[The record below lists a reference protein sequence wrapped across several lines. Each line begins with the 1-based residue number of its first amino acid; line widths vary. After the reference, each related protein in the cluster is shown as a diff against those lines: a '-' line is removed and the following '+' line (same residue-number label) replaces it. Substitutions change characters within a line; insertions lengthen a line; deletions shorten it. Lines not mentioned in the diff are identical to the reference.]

1 MEQKSNSSLIKK
13 TKAELVGIILRKD
26 ERGKE
31 LLSQISTDK
40 TKDTTILQQKD
51 EINRLKDEL
60 DNKKKTNE
68 RLGATIKAC
77 EENIEDR
84 NELINKYKI
93 DIENYNKLINDLKND
108 IVDYQNGCD
117 SCVTQTQI
125 KLDNINFYKIYCFIV
140 STLFIIAMVI
150 LIFF

>member
-1 MEQKSNSSLIKK
+1 MEQKSNSSLMKK
-13 TKAELVGIILRKD
+13 TKAELVGIIIRKD
-26 ERGKE
+26 ERERE

-51 EINRLKDEL
+51 EISRLKDDL

-68 RLGATIKAC
+68 RLGATIKCC
-77 EENIEDR
+77 EQNIED
-84 NELINKYKI
+84 LNKQI
-93 DIENYNKLINDLKND
+93 DKLKSDIND
-108 IVDYQNGCD
+108 YQDGCD

-140 STLFIIAMVI
+140 SVLFIIAMVI

>member
-1 MEQKSNSSLIKK
+1 MEQKSNNSLMKK
-13 TKAELVGIILRKD
+13 TKAELVGIILRKN
-26 ERGKE
+26 EREKE

-51 EINRLKDEL
+51 EISRLKDDL

-68 RLGATIKAC
+68 RLGATIKCC
-77 EENIEDR
+77 EQNIED
-84 NELINKYKI
+84 LNKQI
-93 DIENYNKLINDLKND
+93 DKLKND
-108 IVDYQNGCD
+108 IEDYQNGCD

-140 STLFIIAMVI
+140 SILFIIAMVI

>member
-1 MEQKSNSSLIKK
+1 MEQKSNSSLMKK

-26 ERGKE
+26 ERERE

-40 TKDTTILQQKD
+40 TKDTIILQQKD
-51 EINRLKDEL
+51 EIVRLKDEL

-68 RLGATIKAC
+68 RLGATIKCC
-77 EENIEDR
+77 EQNIED
-84 NELINKYKI
+84 LNKQI
-93 DIENYNKLINDLKND
+93 DKLKND
-108 IVDYQNGCD
+108 INDYQEGCD

-140 STLFIIAMVI
+140 SILFIIAMVI

>member
-1 MEQKSNSSLIKK
+1 MEQKSNNSLIKK

-26 ERGKE
+26 EREKE

-93 DIENYNKLINDLKND
+93 DIENYNKVINDLKND

-140 STLFIIAMVI
+140 SILFIIAMVI

>member
-1 MEQKSNSSLIKK
+1 MKK

-26 ERGKE
+26 EREKE

-77 EENIEDR
+77 KENIEDR

-93 DIENYNKLINDLKND
+93 DIEDRNKLINDLKNN
-108 IVDYQNGCD
+108 IIDYQNGCD

-125 KLDNINFYKIYCFIV
+125 KLDNINFYKIYGFIV
-140 STLFIIAMVI
+140 SILFIIAMVI

>member
-1 MEQKSNSSLIKK
+1 MEQKSNNSLMKK

-26 ERGKE
+26 EREKE

-40 TKDTTILQQKD
+40 TKDNTILQQKD

-93 DIENYNKLINDLKND
+93 DIENYNKLINDLKNH
-108 IVDYQNGCD
+108 ITDYQNGCD

-125 KLDNINFYKIYCFIV
+125 KLNNINFYKIYCFIV
-140 STLFIIAMVI
+140 SILFIIAMVI

>member
-1 MEQKSNSSLIKK
+1 MEQKSNSSLMKK

-26 ERGKE
+26 DREKE

-68 RLGATIKAC
+68 RLGATVKCC
-77 EENIEDR
+77 EQNIED
-84 NELINKYKI
+84 LNKQI
-93 DIENYNKLINDLKND
+93 DKLKND
-108 IVDYQNGCD
+108 INDYQNGCD

-125 KLDNINFYKIYCFIV
+125 KLDNINFYKIHCFIV
-140 STLFIIAMVI
+140 SVLFIIAMVI

>member
-26 ERGKE
+26 EREKE

-77 EENIEDR
+77 EENIED
-84 NELINKYKI
+84 LNKQI
-93 DIENYNKLINDLKND
+93 DKLKSDIND
-108 IVDYQNGCD
+108 YQDGCD

-125 KLDNINFYKIYCFIV
+125 KLNNINFYKIYCFIV
-140 STLFIIAMVI
+140 SILFIIAMVI

>member
-1 MEQKSNSSLIKK
+1 MEQKSNSSLMKK

-26 ERGKE
+26 EREKE

-51 EINRLKDEL
+51 EIDRLKNEL

-68 RLGATIKAC
+68 RLGATIKCC
-77 EENIEDR
+77 EQNIED
-84 NELINKYKI
+84 LNKQI
-93 DIENYNKLINDLKND
+93 DKLKND
-108 IVDYQNGCD
+108 INDYQEGCD

-125 KLDNINFYKIYCFIV
+125 KLDNINFYKMYCFIV
-140 STLFIIAMVI
+140 SILFIIAMVI

>member
-1 MEQKSNSSLIKK
+1 MEQKSNSSLMKK

-26 ERGKE
+26 EREKE

-51 EINRLKDEL
+51 EISRLKDDL

-68 RLGATIKAC
+68 RLGATIKCC
-77 EENIEDR
+77 EQNIEDLNKQIDKLR
-84 NELINKYKI
+84 N
-93 DIENYNKLINDLKND
+93 DIND
-108 IVDYQNGCD
+108 YQDGCD

-140 STLFIIAMVI
+140 SILFIIAMVI

>member
-1 MEQKSNSSLIKK
+1 MKK

-26 ERGKE
+26 EREKE

-68 RLGATIKAC
+68 RLGATIKCC
-77 EENIEDR
+77 EQNIED
-84 NELINKYKI
+84 LNKQI
-93 DIENYNKLINDLKND
+93 DKFKSDIKNRNKLIDDLRND
-108 IVDYQNGCD
+108 INDYQTGCD

-125 KLDNINFYKIYCFIV
+125 KLDNINFYKIYGFIV
-140 STLFIIAMVI
+140 SILFIIAMVI

>member
-13 TKAELVGIILRKD
+13 TKVELVGIILRKD
-26 ERGKE
+26 EREKE

-68 RLGATIKAC
+68 RLGATIKCC
-77 EENIEDR
+77 EQNIEDL
-84 NELINKYKI
+84 NKQIDKLKSDIN
-93 DIENYNKLINDLKND
+93 
-108 IVDYQNGCD
+108 DYQNGCD

-140 STLFIIAMVI
+140 SILFIIAMVI

>member
-1 MEQKSNSSLIKK
+1 MEQKSNSSLMRK

-26 ERGKE
+26 ERERE

-51 EINRLKDEL
+51 EIDRLKDEL

-68 RLGATIKAC
+68 RLGATIKCC
-77 EENIEDR
+77 EQNIED
-84 NELINKYKI
+84 LNKQIDKYEM
-93 DIENYNKLINDLKND
+93 DIENHNKIINDLKNY
-108 IVDYQNGCD
+108 INDYQEGCD

-140 STLFIIAMVI
+140 SILFIIAMVI